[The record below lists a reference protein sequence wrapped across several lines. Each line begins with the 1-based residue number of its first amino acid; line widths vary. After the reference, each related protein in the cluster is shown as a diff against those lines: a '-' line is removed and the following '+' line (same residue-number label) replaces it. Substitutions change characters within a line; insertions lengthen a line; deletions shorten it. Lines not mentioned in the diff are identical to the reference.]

1 MAALHKQNIGTLAL
15 AQRLLRTLRACL
27 LALTL
32 LVGGA
37 YAQTPANASPQNV
50 RASIDIETN
59 RPAPGDVV
67 TVAIVM
73 DPKAGWHD
81 YCCLLY
87 TSDAADE

>member
-1 MAALHKQNIGTLAL
+1 MAILRTQNIGTLAL
-15 AQRLLRTLRACL
+15 APRLLRTLCAFL
-27 LALTL
+27 LAFTL

-73 DPKAGWHD
+73 DPKSGWHD
-81 YCCLLY
+81 YW
-87 TSDAADE
+87 